1 MWLKSFT
8 QLRLRQWFTFQFT
21 LLYTVSQLNQCSYNY
36 GVCLIK
42 CLYLHSFPL
51 VALRKMEDRN
61 DCRWPQ
67 LNAVW
72 WGFLFPCGTPVSGT
86 SLRFGSN
93 GELVTAV
100 HVHSNNR
107 TKSYLQDID
116 MYGSICECHHSSCGW
131 FDILTFFQRRTK
143 ACRLVSTCL
152 CRSPAAEGAVTCP
165 PLFWCPARAEHAQWP
180 VPAGQPVSEEAGG
193 RGRCCRDDWPAGGA
207 VVLGQCSL
215 AAAPPEERPPVQDG
229 LKNTEDSE
237 DEKF

>member
-1 MWLKSFT
+1 MARSSEKMWLKSFT

-72 WGFLFPCGTPVSGT
+72 WGFLFPCGTPVTGT

-100 HVHSNNR
+100 HVHSNNS

-116 MYGSICECHHSSCGW
+116 MYLWMSSQQ
-131 FDILTFFQRRTK
+131 L
-143 ACRLVSTCL
+143 RLVWHLDIFPTSDQ
-152 CRSPAAEGAVTCP
+152 G
-165 PLFWCPARAEHAQWP
+165 
-180 VPAGQPVSEEAGG
+180 VPTRQYM
-193 RGRCCRDDWPAGGA
+193 
-207 VVLGQCSL
+207 SL
-215 AAAPPEERPPVQDG
+215 
-229 LKNTEDSE
+229 
-237 DEKF
+237 